1 MEVFT
6 PYTID
11 PEMTDELGHLNHVA
25 AVKLFELARD
35 QWYEKA
41 GLWGGRPWSEEEIL
55 GTIVVNINV
64 NYRQECFEGEKVRV
78 KTLPL
83 RMGTKSYTLA
93 QELLKP
99 DGSVAVDGH
108 ATSVVMDMD
117 RHEVIAVPTAMAQ
130 HFPGDQ

>member
-25 AVKLFELARD
+25 AVKLFEQARD
-35 QWYEKA
+35 LWYEKA
-41 GLWGGRPWSEEEIL
+41 GLWGGRPWSDAEIL

-64 NYRQECFEGEKVRV
+64 NYRQECFEGEAVRV
-78 KTLPL
+78 RTWPARK
-83 RMGTKSYTLA
+83 GTKSYTLA

-99 DGSVAVDGH
+99 DDSVAVDGH

-117 RHEVIAVPTAMAQ
+117 RHEVIAVPEPMAHCFSQ
-130 HFPGDQ
+130 EE

>member
-1 MEVFT
+1 MEELT

-11 PEMTDELGHLNHVA
+11 SAMTDELGHLNHVA

-41 GLWGGRPWSEEEIL
+41 GLWGGRPWSEDEIF
-55 GTIVVNINV
+55 GTIVVNINI
-64 NYRQECFEGEKVRV
+64 NYRQECFEGEAVQVRTWPAR
-78 KTLPL
+78 K
-83 RMGTKSYTLA
+83 GTKSYTLA

-108 ATSVVMDMD
+108 ATSVVMDMG
-117 RHEVIAVPTAMAQ
+117 RHEVIPVPEPMAHCFSQ
-130 HFPGDQ
+130 EE